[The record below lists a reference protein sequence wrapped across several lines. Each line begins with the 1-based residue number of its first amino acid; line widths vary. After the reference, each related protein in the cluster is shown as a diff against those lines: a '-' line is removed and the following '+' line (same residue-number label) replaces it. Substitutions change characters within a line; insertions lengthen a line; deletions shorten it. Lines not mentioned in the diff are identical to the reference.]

1 MVKNTATTQTATQ
14 ITNKLPPDVD
24 PLVSLP
30 ISDDIVEDILR
41 RVIAMAP
48 GFTAALAKQV
58 EEGVRADWGGQRAY
72 IGQRRGDVRNE
83 RNAAIRADFYM
94 RGEHFGLLERR
105 YGLSKKQLYRI
116 VYHQPLETPP

>member
-1 MVKNTATTQTATQ
+1 MVKPTAPKATQ
-14 ITNKLPPDVD
+14 ITNQLPPDVD

-30 ISDDIVEDILR
+30 ISDDIVDDILR

-72 IGQRRGDVRNE
+72 IGQRRGDIRNE

-94 RGEHFGLLERR
+94 RGEHIGLLQRR
-105 YGLSKKQLYRI
+105 YKLGRLQIWRI
-116 VYHQPLETPP
+116 LNQPLES

>member
-1 MVKNTATTQTATQ
+1 MVKNTAPTQ

-48 GFTAALAKQV
+48 GFTAALAKKV
-58 EEGVRADWGGQRAY
+58 EEGVRADWGGQKAY
-72 IGQRRGDVRNE
+72 IGKRPGDVRND
-83 RNAAIRADFYM
+83 RNAAIRKDFYM
-94 RGEHFGLLERR
+94 RGLHVGALCRVYKLTRV
-105 YGLSKKQLYRI
+105 QIWRI
-116 VYHQPLETPP
+116 INQPLES